1 VEMGVGE
8 VVRANLLGE
17 RENIGPILPQG
28 CLLEIDGLKTAGL
41 LVTVWF
47 TELSF
52 NACALPRRH
61 RRTRSSP
68 KNTRSTLWVSNP
80 AEAKTKLLG

>member
-28 CLLEIDGLKTAGL
+28 CLLEIDGSPYGSQNLASMPAHFPGAIVERDLVLKTQGVL
-41 LVTVWF
+41 
-47 TELSF
+47 
-52 NACALPRRH
+52 C
-61 RRTRSSP
+61 
-68 KNTRSTLWVSNP
+68 
-80 AEAKTKLLG
+80 G